1 MTQNIILVIEDQKA
15 MASLL
20 QEKISQQT
28 TLPVIT
34 AHSLKEAKEVIDSD
48 VKVLVCVTDLNLPD
62 TEEGASVPLLLKKN
76 ITTVVLTADY
86 TEETRKKMFKQHVAD
101 YVIKDGM
108 AAINYA
114 VRTVISLV
122 ENSDINIWLLALDN
136 NKTTRR
142 LLGLL
147 NIQRYHISVF
157 EDSQSVLKTLPSKMP
172 DLLILTG
179 VASENEK
186 KIVDMISSI
195 RENYTQNQLPLMLCD
210 DSHDMAQV
218 IKLMKY
224 GVNDFYNSG
233 FTAEELT
240 VRVNLNISQAIN
252 YKKLERISQVD
263 ALTDLYNRRY
273 FFEKSESVIKECGAH
288 CFAVML
294 DIDFFKVVNDT
305 YGHAKGDEAIIFV
318 ANVIQDT
325 FDSFV
330 VARLGGEEFCVLGG
344 YEELSKIQALC
355 ETVRQFIES
364 ESKNKIG
371 IPITI
376 SIGLSTNNNLL
387 TLDDLVSEADKA
399 LYASKESGRNKVS
412 LQPVVNG

>member
-28 TLPVIT
+28 TLPVVT
-34 AHSLKEAKEVIDSD
+34 AHCLKEAEDIINSN

-62 TEEGASVPLLLKKN
+62 TEEGASVPLLSEKN

-86 TEETRKKMFKQHVAD
+86 TEETRQKMFKQHVAD

-157 EDSQSVLKTLPSKMP
+157 EDSQTVLKTLPVKMP
-172 DLLILTG
+172 DLILLTG
-179 VASENEK
+179 VDSKNEK
-186 KIVDMISSI
+186 LIVDMISSI
-195 RENYTQNQLPLMLCD
+195 RENYTQNQLPLMICD
-210 DSHDMAQV
+210 DSNDMSQV

-233 FTAEELT
+233 FTAEELA

-263 ALTDLYNRRY
+263 GLTDLYNRRY
-273 FFEKSESVIKECGAH
+273 FFERSQVILSESVTP
-288 CFAVML
+288 CFAVMI
-294 DIDFFKVVNDT
+294 DIDLFKSVNDT
-305 YGHAKGDEAIIFV
+305 YGHAKGDEVIIFV
-318 ANVIQDT
+318 AKTIQEI
-325 FDSFV
+325 FESFMT
-330 VARLGGEEFCVLGG
+330 ARLGGEEYCVLGC
-344 YEELSKIQALC
+344 YEDLNQVNQLC
-355 ETVRQFIES
+355 ETFRKFIEVES
-364 ESKNKIG
+364 EKQVG
-371 IPITI
+371 LPVTV
-376 SIGLSTNNNLL
+376 SIGLSVSKQDSSLDGLL
-387 TLDDLVSEADKA
+387 SEADKA
-399 LYASKESGRNKVS
+399 LYVSKKLGRNKVT
-412 LQPVVNG
+412 LQPL